1 MLSLWRRDVRVQLV
15 VMYGLVV
22 LTVLAGL
29 WFFARFA
36 EQRLVTD
43 VEAADRALAQSI
55 ALETGTSLRFALE
68 AVDALARDEAVLERN
83 KAALERLFGTTMT
96 ARRDLILVYLLGED
110 GTMLFHYPLGPGSTL
125 GWNFSFRDYFQAARR
140 TGRPVLSKGRI
151 SPTTQKPVV
160 TAAAPVLGENG
171 QFLGVVGTN
180 ISLERLSEA
189 LQTIV
194 EEQAREG
201 HTVGISIF
209 DHAGQLIADSNVE
222 RLLRPEY
229 ALKTWPEGL
238 RARDALSLSTL
249 HRSPD
254 GHMWLYT
261 YVRMPQTGWVVM
273 VRRPAGEAL
282 ATLTS
287 FRQGWLLAVLLFLV
301 SGAFFW
307 AMLHHSLLSPLAH
320 MAAYSR
326 ALGRRREGHMM
337 APAALPQVS
346 GRTDQLGDLANA
358 LAEMESALERRF
370 QELSTLLETS
380 QALVSTLDTNEVIDR
395 ILELV
400 QRLLNVNVCSIM
412 AYDPD
417 EGVYKVQACRGLSE
431 AYVRDIRLH
440 PDDPHSPTMQAIR
453 NRRPVQ
459 VADVE
464 KLPPSY
470 TLVHRARREGYRA
483 LLAVPLV
490 TREAPPA
497 ALVLYHREP
506 HYFTDEEIELALHF
520 ANHAAMALEHAV
532 LYAQS
537 NRLRYLQTLRL
548 EAVIQSVQDGLI
560 VESLSGHVVY
570 INRAA
575 ERFLQCDGE
584 RVVGQPVD
592 ILATCTEGVMRAFL
606 LGQEE
611 GPVETTVH
619 VNGQARDLRLLVVPV
634 REEDGTVV
642 GRVKVLRDITRDREL
657 DRAKSALLSA
667 VSHELR
673 TPLASIKGYVSSLL
687 AEDVEWD
694 ENTRREFLTIISEE
708 ADRLQRLVSNLLD
721 MSRLEAGTLI
731 IRRDAYQLQD
741 IISRALRGVPHTDHV
756 LQIEVPDDL
765 PPVYVDAARIE
776 VVLRNLIENAQKY
789 TPPGGIIRVRASLS
803 NGEVVVRVE
812 DRGPG
817 IPPEHR
823 EHIFDRF
830 YRMPGVRAGGAGL
843 GLAICKGFVQAHGG
857 RIWVEDN
864 PEGGAVFVFTLPIHP
879 RRGERADAT
888 EHRAYRG

>member
-15 VMYGLVV
+15 VLYGLVV
-22 LTVLAGL
+22 VTVLAGL

-36 EQRLVTD
+36 EQRLVAD

-68 AVDALARDEAVLERN
+68 AVDALARDRAVIERDTV
-83 KAALERLFGTTMT
+83 ALERLFGTTMT

-140 TGRPVLSKGRI
+140 SGHPVLSKGRI

-160 TAAAPVLGENG
+160 TAAAPVFGPNG
-171 QFLGVVGTN
+171 AFLGVVGTN

-194 EEQAREG
+194 NEQSREG
-201 HTVGISIF
+201 HTVGISLF
-209 DHAGQLIADSNVE
+209 DHTGQLIADADVT

-229 ALKTWPEGL
+229 ALSTWPLGL
-238 RARDALSLSTL
+238 QARDRAALSTL
-249 HRSPD
+249 HRAPD

-261 YVRMPQTGWVVM
+261 YVQMPQTGWVVM

-282 ATLTS
+282 ATLSS
-287 FRQGWLLAVLLFLV
+287 FRQGWLLAVLLFLL

-307 AMLHHSLLSPLAH
+307 GMLHHSLLSPLAH

-326 ALGRRREGHMM
+326 ALGRRHGSGLTS
-337 APAALPQVS
+337 PAALPQVA

-358 LAEMESALERRF
+358 FAEMESTLERRF

-380 QALVSTLDTNEVIDR
+380 QALVSTLDAEEVIDR

-412 AYDPD
+412 AYDSE

-440 PDDPHSPTMQAIR
+440 PDDLHSPTMQAIR
-453 NRRPVQ
+453 NRRPIQ

-470 TLVHRARREGYRA
+470 ALVHRARREGYRA
-483 LLAVPLV
+483 LLAVPLL

-560 VESLSGHVVY
+560 VESLSGRVVY

-575 ERFLQCDGE
+575 EHFLQCRGDK
-584 RVVGQPVD
+584 VVGQPVEV
-592 ILATCTEGVMRAFL
+592 LATCTEGIMRAFL
-606 LGQEE
+606 LGEEE
-611 GPVETTVH
+611 GPVETTVT
-619 VNGQARDLRLLVVPV
+619 VNDQTRDLRLLVVPV

-687 AEDVEWD
+687 ADDVEWD
-694 ENTRREFLTIISEE
+694 EATRREFLTIISEE
-708 ADRLQRLVSNLLD
+708 ADRLHRLVSNLLD

-741 IISRALRGVPHTDHV
+741 IISRALRGVPRTDHV
-756 LQIEVPDDL
+756 IQIDVPADL

-789 TPPGGIIRVRASLS
+789 TPPGGKIRVRAAALD
-803 NGEVVVRVE
+803 GEVVIRVE

-830 YRMPGVRAGGAGL
+830 YRVPGVRAGGAGL

-857 RIWVEDN
+857 DIWVEDN
-864 PEGGAVFVFTLPIHP
+864 PEGGAIFAFTLPIHP
-879 RRGERADAT
+879 RRGEESDAT
-888 EHRAYRG
+888 KHRTYRR